1 LKVLHYLEEMACK
14 LLSQVQVQDI
24 APSSGPVVVVDSK
37 DTLAKTFL
45 AMVKNNILCA
55 PVLDKT
61 TNKFLGLIDMI
72 DIACFVV
79 DIATNSDKLG
89 TDYVDFLSKEEE
101 FKGRA
106 TSDVADLSHR
116 NKMFPVPIGSSLLD
130 AVNKMAT
137 NHVQRI
143 PIVDKDN
150 NITNLLTQ
158 SAVIDYLA
166 KHIDQLGPAIQKTLK
181 ELHFEKKPVISI
193 DHNKSAIEAFKL
205 MAEHRIS
212 GLAVLDSD
220 KKLMANI
227 SARDLRSIQ
236 QDAQLFERLY
246 YSVGEFVSH
255 VRQANYRAIHPS
267 ICCTFDD
274 TFQKIIM
281 RLAAAR
287 IHRIYVVDE
296 NRRPISVISLHD
308 ILLKILE
315 LDSFNNTAVSGSAG
329 L

>member
-1 LKVLHYLEEMACK
+1 MACE
-14 LLSQVQVQDI
+14 LLSQIQVEELS
-24 APSSGPVVVVDSK
+24 PTSGPVVVVDSK
-37 DTLAKTFL
+37 DSLSKTFL
-45 AMVKNNILCA
+45 TMVKNNILCA
-55 PVLDKT
+55 PVLDQS

-79 DIATNSDKLG
+79 DIAKNTERLG
-89 TDYVDFLSKEEE
+89 TDYVDFLSKEEV

-106 TSDVADLSHR
+106 TSDVADLSQR
-116 NKMFPVPIGSSLLD
+116 NKMFPVTVGSNLLE

-143 PIVDKDN
+143 PIVDKDGH
-150 NITNLLTQ
+150 ILNLLTQ
-158 SAVIDYLA
+158 SAIIAYLS
-166 KHIDQLGPAIQKTLK
+166 KHIDQIGPAINKTLK
-181 ELHFEKKPVISI
+181 ELNFEKKPVISI
-193 DHNKSAIEAFKL
+193 DHNKPAIDAFRL
-205 MAEHRIS
+205 MTENRIS
-212 GLAVLDSD
+212 GLAVLDNN

-255 VRQANYRAIHPS
+255 VRQENYRAVHPS

-274 TFQKIIM
+274 TFHKVIM

-287 IHRIYVVDE
+287 IHRIYVVNE
-296 NRRPISVISLHD
+296 YRHPISVISLHD
-308 ILLKILE
+308 VLAKILE
-315 LDSFNNTAVSGSAG
+315 LDSYSEQCTAGSGG

>member
-1 LKVLHYLEEMACK
+1 MAHAV
-14 LLSQVQVQDI
+14 LSQVNVEAL
-24 APSSGPVVVVDSK
+24 APSGPVVVADSK
-37 DTLAKTFL
+37 DSLSKTFL
-45 AMVKNNILCA
+45 SMVKNNILCT
-55 PVLDKT
+55 PVLDT
-61 TNKFLGLIDMI
+61 ANNTFIGLIDMI

-79 DIATNSDKLG
+79 DIAKNSDHLG
-89 TDYVDFLSKEEE
+89 TDYVDFMSREEE

-106 TSDVADLSHR
+106 TSDIADLSTR
-116 NKMFPVPIGSSLLD
+116 NKLYPVTVGSNLLD
-130 AVNKMAT
+130 AVNLMAN

-143 PIVDKDN
+143 PVLDYEGR
-150 NITNLLTQ
+150 ITNLLTQ

-166 KHIDQLGPAIQKTLK
+166 KHVDQLGPSIQKTLK
-181 ELHFEKKPVISI
+181 ELNFERKPVISI
-193 DHNKSAIEAFKL
+193 DHNKRAIDAFRL
-205 MAEHRIS
+205 MAENRIS

-220 KKLMANI
+220 KKLMANV

-236 QDAQLFERLY
+236 QDTRLFERLY

-281 RLAAAR
+281 RLAATR
-287 IHRIYVVDE
+287 IHRMYVVDE
-296 NRRPISVISLHD
+296 NRHPISVISLHD
-308 ILLKILE
+308 VLAKVLE
-315 LDSFNNTAVSGSAG
+315 LDNFATVGSGG